1 MTHRPETPFDSIE
14 GAHEYVSLLSE
25 TIEEAGEAVQEDAAA
40 AAEAGATRR
49 VEALKLVTYKLDKL
63 QEHVKA
69 SRQLLNDLRTLRRLL
84 LDERRAALEEEEAAI
99 KVVAPPRL

>member
-14 GAHEYVSLLSE
+14 GAHEYVTLLSE
-25 TIEEAGEAVQEDAAA
+25 TIEEAHGAVKEDAAA

-49 VEALKLVTYKLDKL
+49 VEALTLVTYKLDRL

-69 SRQLLNDLRTLRRLL
+69 SRQLLNDLRMLRRLL
-84 LDERRAALEEEEAAI
+84 LDERRAALEEEEAAV
-99 KVVAPPRL
+99 KVVAPPRF